1 VYDEELV
8 NLDDWIR
15 RLKVEYDIFFNG
27 HRKKPPDDL
36 RLRVEKMVKKLSECG
51 NMSYGERF
59 RYNTLLG
66 RFYVYRDRWR
76 RRLSERELGMEA
88 RAETAGPITQTD
100 KRPPVSTEPISVSI
114 TDPANDEDK
123 VRYLYDTLLKFRSQN
138 KKAAP
143 MLPYDEF
150 AKYIMN
156 QTKGIKSKHHC
167 ASVKFTLM
175 LEEGAL
181 RFTARADENS

>member
-1 VYDEELV
+1 MYEEELV

-36 RLRVEKMVKKLSECG
+36 RLRVEKLVKKLAECG

-76 RRLSERELGMEA
+76 RRLSDRELGNDA
-88 RAETAGPITQTD
+88 RPDAPAPHTPAKHPA
-100 KRPPVSTEPISVSI
+100 PSTEPVTVSI
-114 TDPANDEDK
+114 ADPASDEDK
-123 VRYLYDTLLKFRSQN
+123 VRYLYSTLLKIRSQN
-138 KKAAP
+138 RKAAP
-143 MLPYDEF
+143 ILPYEQF
-150 AKYIMN
+150 AKYITN
-156 QTKGIKSKHHC
+156 QTQGIKGKHHC

-181 RFTARADENS
+181 RFTARAEDKA